1 MEKSDKKRILTR
13 VLIVIAALTLL
24 SCCFLGST
32 FARYVTSASGKGTV
46 GIANWDVSVTAG
58 GSVEYT
64 FSNLSPDKDGENSGS
79 HSTKW
84 VKVASLT
91 NEGEV
96 DADVT
101 ITGSGDVTTAMVK
114 LIEDKESEAEGSDL
128 YNDCY
133 SDFMLGQ
140 TFEIELA
147 SNETGDGLNSSFT
160 LNKTDGSQDVYAR
173 VTWTTT
179 TDAIDTWYGTYL
191 ESITVS
197 FSFTAVQAE
206 EVPATPATPAP

>member
-46 GIANWDVSVTAG
+46 EIANWDVSVTAE
-58 GSVEYT
+58 GSGKYT

-79 HSTKW
+79 HSTSW

-91 NEGEV
+91 NHGEV
-96 DADVT
+96 DATVT
-101 ITGSGDVTTAMVK
+101 ITGSGDVTTTMVK
-114 LIEDKESEAEGSDL
+114 LLELKQEAAEETDL

-133 SDFMLGQ
+133 SDTMLGQ

-147 SNETGDGLNSSFT
+147 SDMNGTSLNSSFT
-160 LNKTDGSQDVYAR
+160 LNMTNGSQDVYAR

-191 ESITVS
+191 ESITVTFS
-197 FSFTAVQAE
+197 FSAVQAE
-206 EVPATPATPAP
+206 EVPATPDAP

>member
-32 FARYVTSASGKGTV
+32 FAKYVTSANGSGTV
-46 GIANWDVSVTAG
+46 GIANWDVSVTAE
-58 GSVEYT
+58 GSGQYT
-64 FSNLSPDKDGENSGS
+64 FSNLSPDKDETGT
-79 HSTKW
+79 HSTDW
-84 VKVASLT
+84 VKVASLR
-91 NEGEV
+91 NNGEV

-101 ITGSGDVTTAMVK
+101 ITGSGDVDTTMVK
-114 LIEDKESEAEGSDL
+114 LLESKKEAAKKTDL
-128 YNDCY
+128 YGDCY
-133 SDFMLGQ
+133 SDTMLGQ

-147 SNETGDGLNSSFT
+147 STDTGTPLNSTFT
-160 LNKTDGSQDVYAR
+160 LNKTGGFQDVYAR

-197 FSFTAVQAE
+197 FSFSAVQAE
-206 EVPATPATPAP
+206 EVPTPAP

>member
-13 VLIVIAALTLL
+13 VLIAIAALTLL

-32 FARYVTSASGKGTV
+32 FAKYVTSANGSGTV
-46 GIANWDVSVTAG
+46 GIANWDVSVTAE
-58 GSVEYT
+58 GSGKYT
-64 FSNLSPDKDGENSGS
+64 FSNLSPDKDETGT
-79 HSTKW
+79 HSTGW

-91 NEGEV
+91 NKGEV

-101 ITGSGDVTTAMVK
+101 ITGSGDVTTSMVK
-114 LIEDKESEAEGSDL
+114 LLESKKTEAEASDL

-133 SDFMLGQ
+133 SDTMLGQ

-147 SNETGDGLNSSFT
+147 STATGTALNSSFT
-160 LNKTDGSQDVYAR
+160 LNKTNGSQDVYAR

-197 FSFTAVQAE
+197 FEFTAVQAE
-206 EVPATPATPAP
+206 EVPTT

>member
-32 FARYVTSASGKGTV
+32 FAKYVTSANGSGTV
-46 GIANWDVSVTAG
+46 GIANWDVSVTAEASG
-58 GSVEYT
+58 NYT
-64 FSNLSPDKDGENSGS
+64 FSNLSPDIDGTE
-79 HSTKW
+79 HSTGW

-91 NEGEV
+91 NKGEV

-114 LIEDKESEAEGSDL
+114 LLETKKSEAEGSDL
-128 YNDCY
+128 YGDCY
-133 SDFMLGQ
+133 SDTMLGN
-140 TFEIELA
+140 TFKIELA
-147 SNETGDGLNSSFT
+147 STATGTTLNSSFT
-160 LNKTDGSQDVYAR
+160 LSKTNGSQDVYAR

-191 ESITVS
+191 ESITVTFS
-197 FSFTAVQAE
+197 FSAVQAE
-206 EVPATPATPAP
+206 EVPTT

>member
-32 FARYVTSASGKGTV
+32 FAKYVTNASGKGTV
-46 GIANWDVSVTAG
+46 EIANWDVSVTAG

-64 FSNLSPDKDGENSGS
+64 FDNLSPDIDSSSGGT
-79 HSTKW
+79 HSTGW
-84 VKVASLT
+84 VKVASLR
-91 NEGEV
+91 NQGEV

-114 LIEDKESEAEGSDL
+114 LLKSKQEAAKKTDL
-128 YNDCY
+128 YKDCY
-133 SDFMLGQ
+133 SDTMLGQ

-147 SNETGDGLNSSFT
+147 SNETGTPLNSSFT
-160 LNKTDGSQDVYAR
+160 LNKTNGSQNVYAR

-197 FSFTAVQAE
+197 FSFSAVQAE
-206 EVPATPATPAP
+206 EVPTPTAP